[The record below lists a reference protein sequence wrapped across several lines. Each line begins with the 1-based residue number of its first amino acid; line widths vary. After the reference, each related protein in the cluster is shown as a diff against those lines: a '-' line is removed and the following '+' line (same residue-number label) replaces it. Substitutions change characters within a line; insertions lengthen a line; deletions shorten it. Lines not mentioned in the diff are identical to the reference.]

1 MLPALLSAAHFA
13 QNTLHASHAQLHANE
28 LATTAKHAQTR
39 PSMRA
44 QRRRHCVHAAR
55 HASKAAIASRYIYIP
70 RRRAAPRDRCEAARV
85 NAHTCTYGVF
95 EHRRCPARDKG
106 IAGARRHL
114 PAPEPPMWSTG
125 EGVPHSLSHPLCG
138 RVRACYPNPAP
149 KAGGGGEIELRPSA
163 REAQPPGGTRLNL
176 SERHTRA
183 HPHVGGRGGARGE
196 GLRFRPGR
204 LHPQPQSLHTRG
216 HHTATC
222 RGLRFFLGACTALGG
237 KPSQIFP

>member
-149 KAGGGGEIELRPSA
+149 KAGGEEKSSSAPRLGRPSLRGGRDSTFPSATLA
-163 REAQPPGGTRLNL
+163 RTRTTGAAVVRRGESLRT
-176 SERHTRA
+176 SFRA
-183 HPHVGGRGGARGE
+183 GQSPNPNPSVHGDIIRPRVGG
-196 GLRFRPGR
+196 
-204 LHPQPQSLHTRG
+204 
-216 HHTATC
+216 
-222 RGLRFFLGACTALGG
+222 
-237 KPSQIFP
+237 